1 MDCKRALEENQG
13 DIDKALETLRKK
25 GLAGAANR
33 AGRTTQEGT
42 VCSYVHHGGKVGVLV
57 EVNCETDFVARTP
70 EFQNLAKEVALQ
82 IAAAAPTW
90 VRIEDVPAATLAK
103 EKEIYVQQAAQSG
116 KPAAA
121 LPKIVEGKLTKFYN
135 DFCLLEQAHIRD
147 TSGKTK
153 VKDVIALAIAD
164 MKENITIRRF
174 VRFQVGEDI

>member
-1 MDCKRALEENQG
+1 M
-13 DIDKALETLRKK
+13 
-25 GLAGAANR
+25 
-33 AGRTTQEGT
+33 
-42 VCSYVHHGGKVGVLV
+42 
-57 EVNCETDFVARTP
+57 ARTP

-103 EKEIYVQQAAQSG
+103 EKEIYAQQAAQSG